1 MSDTD
6 TAAPTAHDQMM
17 DMVFKGDAAGAQ
29 AMSAQVNREA
39 GIEQPQVGHDPL
51 ALAPM
56 PDAPRAEVGEVDRA
70 VAILTEHGGEHAAL
84 VQEWKQSGANI
95 GEELAYA
102 KAAFR
107 DIVANRPDL
116 IAKVDASGLGNDPA
130 VLKLLAQHGRLQ
142 AGMTGDFTVA
152 RNGSSPSVAPAISR
166 GGGGSKAAL
175 LAELAQIRENNPVG
189 SASYKKPAVQN
200 RITQIN
206 EALYGNEPV
215 VGQGGRTA

>member
-1 MSDTD
+1 MSD

-17 DMVFKGDAAGAQ
+17 EAHFRGDQAGAQ
-29 AMSAQVNREA
+29 GLSAQVNQEA
-39 GIEQPQVGHDPL
+39 GIEQPQSGPDPL

-56 PDAPRAEVGEVDRA
+56 ATAPKAEVGEVDRA

-84 VQEWKQSGANI
+84 VQEWKDTGANI

-130 VLKLLAQHGRLQ
+130 VLKLLARHGRLN
-142 AGMTGDFTVA
+142 AGMMGDFSVA
-152 RNGSSPSVAPAISR
+152 RNYEASSEQARPIPR
-166 GGGGSKAAL
+166 GQSAAQ
-175 LAELAQIRENNPVG
+175 AELNKIYKETPPG
-189 SASYKKPAVQN
+189 SAGYRTNAVQN
-200 RITQIN
+200 RVRQLN
-206 EALYGNEPV
+206 EMIHGDGPA
-215 VGQGGRTA
+215 VGQGGRNA